1 MSQPDFDK
9 AAFEIVTEFGGP
21 GTYVKTTLG
30 DYDPSTSEAAVTVV
44 EIPILVALLDLTRPN
59 NGLGVMRN
67 GTNEIIM
74 ADKEAY
80 VVPPTKRGNA
90 TLLPID
96 VTNDNIVVN
105 NTTYSIVTMKEI
117 NPSGSDPLLYIFYL
131 RN

>member
-9 AAFEIVTEFGGP
+9 AAFELVTEFGCP

-30 DYDPSTSEAAVTVV
+30 DYDPVTATSPTATV
-44 EIPILVALLDLTRPN
+44 EIPLLIALLDLTRPN
-59 NGLGVMRN
+59 NGFGIKS
-67 GTNEIIM
+67 GTNEIIQ

-96 VTNDNIVVN
+96 VVNDTIVVN
-105 NTTYSIVTMKEI
+105 DVSYSIVTMKEV
-117 NPSGSDPLLYIFYL
+117 NPSGSDPLVYIFYL